1 MFYILSKFLPLLL
14 YPLGLACVLLAAA
27 LWLRRRPRW
36 RTVLI
41 AVALAALWLG
51 GNRVVAM
58 WLMRSLE
65 QQYLPSPALRAYE
78 VRADAIVVLGGG
90 SRTRAYPRA
99 IAEVNEAGD
108 RLLYAARL
116 YREGV
121 APYLLLSGGRALI
134 VGAAL
139 VPEAETMAE
148 VLVEIGVPREALWL
162 ESSSRNT
169 HENAVEALSILERQG
184 VERIVLVTSA
194 SHMPRSMALFAQTG
208 LEVIP
213 AAADFQVV
221 QEDWAYYTRP
231 NPLIQ
236 LSNLLPRASDLERTT
251 RALKEYVGMLVYGFQ
266 GWL

>member
-14 YPLGLACVLLAAA
+14 YPLGLACLLLAAA

-36 RTVLI
+36 RTALVAL
-41 AVALAALWLG
+41 ALAALWLG
-51 GNRVVAM
+51 GNRLVAM
-58 WLMRSLE
+58 LLVRSLE
-65 QQYLPSPALRAYE
+65 QQYLPSPGLRAYE

-90 SRTRAYPRA
+90 TRMRAYPRA

-121 APYLLLSGGRALI
+121 APYLLLSGGRAAI
-134 VGAAL
+134 SGTAP

-148 VLVEIGVPREALWL
+148 LLVEIGVPREALWL

-169 HENAVEALSILERQG
+169 HENAVEALSILKQRG

-194 SHMPRSMALFAQTG
+194 SHMPRSMAVFAQTG

-213 AAADFQVV
+213 AAADFQAV

-231 NPLIQ
+231 SLLIQ
-236 LSNLLPRASDLERTT
+236 LGNLLPRASDLERTT
-251 RALKEYVGMLVYGFQ
+251 RALKEYIGILTYSLQ